1 MRRTAGLLVIL
12 SCLAGPPAGQA
23 EDVLPGP
30 IPARVERV
38 VDGDTVVV
46 AARIW
51 LGQTIVTH
59 VRIAGV
65 DTPELRGDCPLERD
79 LAVAARDGLADLLTP
94 AEVTLHGVR
103 MGTYAGRVVAEIHDA
118 QGRDVG
124 TVLLTLGLARAY
136 DERRGREGWCPP

>member
-1 MRRTAGLLVIL
+1 MRLAAGLIATL
-12 SCLAGPPAGQA
+12 SCLTGPSAGQA
-23 EDVLPGP
+23 EDILPGP

-79 LAVAARDGLADLLTP
+79 LAAAARDGLADLLAP
-94 AEVTLHGVR
+94 PEVTLHAVR
-103 MGTYAGRVVAEIHDA
+103 TGTYAGRVVADIHDA
-118 QGRDVG
+118 EGRDIG
-124 TVLLTLGLARAY
+124 TALLTLGLARHY
-136 DERRGREGWCPP
+136 DGRGGRPSWCPP

>member
-1 MRRTAGLLVIL
+1 MRLPAGLIIIV
-12 SCLAGPPAGQA
+12 SCLAVPLVAQA
-23 EDVLPGP
+23 EDRLPGP

-51 LGQTIVTH
+51 LGQTLITH

-94 AEVTLHGVR
+94 VEVTLHGVR
-103 MGTYAGRVVAEIHDA
+103 LGTYAGRVVAEIHDA
-118 QGRDVG
+118 EGRDIG
-124 TVLLTLGLARAY
+124 TALLSLGLARAY
-136 DERRGREGWCPP
+136 DGRGGRPSWCPP